1 MAESTRER
9 ILDAAL
15 RAYGTD
21 GFAATSLD
29 ALAADLGIRKQTILY
44 YFPSKHAVFEAVV
57 DRAASDLVK
66 VFEEEAARGIDGLD
80 QVEAIVK
87 RVFRLAVRQPQLLG
101 LIREVTRPGSLSI
114 DRLSAHTAPIFD
126 RARDFLQREMDAG
139 RMKAQR
145 PRDAPA
151 VALLDRGRGG
161 DRAGSSAGDGDLRL
175 PSQVRSPAAKNS
187 SAFFGLRSSR
197 YSATTS
203 ARSAESTRR
212 RRRPKT
218 TSGRR
223 SLAGAATSDPSVG
236 VREERSISCG
246 CEPSR
251 SRGPSGRTGPWR

>member
-87 RVFRLAVRQPQLLG
+87 RVFRLAVRRPQLLG

-126 RARDFLQREMDAG
+126 RARDFLQREMACTVALNHFGGGHANARAG
-139 RMKAQR
+139 NFRFH
-145 PRDAPA
+145 DAPCIN
-151 VALLDRGRGG
+151 RP
-161 DRAGSSAGDGDLRL
+161 DGIVME
-175 PSQVRSPAAKNS
+175 SQCV
-187 SAFFGLRSSR
+187 
-197 YSATTS
+197 
-203 ARSAESTRR
+203 
-212 RRRPKT
+212 
-218 TSGRR
+218 
-223 SLAGAATSDPSVG
+223 V
-236 VREERSISCG
+236 
-246 CEPSR
+246 
-251 SRGPSGRTGPWR
+251 TGPQSA